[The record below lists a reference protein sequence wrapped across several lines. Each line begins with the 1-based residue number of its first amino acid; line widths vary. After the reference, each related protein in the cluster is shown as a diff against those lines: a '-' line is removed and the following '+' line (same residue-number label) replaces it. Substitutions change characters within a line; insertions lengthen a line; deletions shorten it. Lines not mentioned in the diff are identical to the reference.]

1 MFFSLVDLC
10 RVAGTLKNEPR
21 RGVAL
26 NVQKASA
33 SRSDSE
39 RPCEQQ
45 EGVKSVTGVQWLSCL
60 SRHGERRSE
69 SARGKGRGPQGR
81 PQKRAVPRVDHQTR

>member
-45 EGVKSVTGVQWLSCL
+45 EGVKSVTAVQWLSCL
-60 SRHGERRSE
+60 SRRGERWSE
-69 SARGKGRGPQGR
+69 SGRGPQGR
-81 PQKRAVPRVDHQTR
+81 PQKRAGPRVDHQKR